1 MNGWQWFLQVDLL
14 MTIDFVNRVK
24 ANEYSYVINYANGG
38 TIVVYRKSISI
49 MCISYVIIAT

>member
-1 MNGWQWFLQVDLL
+1 MIFASRLTNDHWLL
-14 MTIDFVNRVK
+14 NRVK

-49 MCISYVIIAT
+49 LCISYVIIDT